1 MPPDKKQVSL
11 LSAFNRTWE
20 VIEEPKAKP
29 VGRPPKA
36 KPKESELESEPQPQK
51 KPGRPPKRPV
61 VDLPMRPESFEAL
74 QDEVTMEDVE
84 AALEE
89 KEKPEPE
96 LSEDAGKFSTPN
108 NVKRAKIQKLSSWE
122 KPERSPEE
130 SPEDYSK
137 RCGKA
142 AGQLGKEFGKL
153 GGRKPQERQRGVS
166 TGLTIRTRQLNY

>member
-1 MPPDKKQVSL
+1 MPPGKKQVSL

-29 VGRPPKA
+29 VGRPPKV
-36 KPKESELESEPQPQK
+36 K
-51 KPGRPPKRPV
+51 V
-61 VDLPMRPESFEAL
+61 
-74 QDEVTMEDVE
+74 EVKMDDVE
-84 AALEE
+84 DALKEEVKDEE
-89 KEKPEPE
+89 KEKPGPE
-96 LSEDAGKFSTPN
+96 LREDASKFETPT
-108 NVKRAKIQKLSSWE
+108 KKAKIEKLGSWE
-122 KPERSPEE
+122 KPVRSPEE